1 MPLHVHREMCFY
13 RVQVKQS
20 QAPEMFETLY
30 SRGVVWW
37 FDTIFCIYW
46 FSLQFWYG
54 HWFLIK
60 LLPASK
66 GDWWSSWAAKPK
78 SKLVRSGCNFCLVV
92 WNLFTLDVNLACG
105 TSSCNWSGLVLKRV
119 VINEDAEKK
128 AQTPGATSVI
138 LKSSDVQNPQWTK
151 VSGSCNDFSVC
162 IYIYTHQYNMICS
175 YRYLH

>member
-1 MPLHVHREMCFY
+1 MPLHVHREMCFS
-13 RVQVKQS
+13 RVQVKQP

-30 SRGVVWW
+30 SRGVVQW

-46 FSLQFWYG
+46 FPLKFWYG
-54 HWFLIK
+54 HRFLNK

-119 VINEDAEKK
+119 VLNEDAEIRKLVQLLSYSR
-128 AQTPGATSVI
+128 AVMCRIHNEPRCLALVMMSPCVCVYTPV
-138 LKSSDVQNPQWTK
+138 
-151 VSGSCNDFSVC
+151 
-162 IYIYTHQYNMICS
+162 
-175 YRYLH
+175 